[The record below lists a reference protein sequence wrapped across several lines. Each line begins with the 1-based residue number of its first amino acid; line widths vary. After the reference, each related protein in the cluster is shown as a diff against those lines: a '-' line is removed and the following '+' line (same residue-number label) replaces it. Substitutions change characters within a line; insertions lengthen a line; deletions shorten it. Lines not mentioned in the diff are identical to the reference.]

1 MLTLLL
7 VNLSLVVFLR
17 TFSLVQTVQQMG
29 RSTVGRGGGSG
40 SVFVYRL
47 PLIGSPSFVADS
59 SRRAFRE
66 ALCSQLLLPERIP
79 EYDFS

>member
-1 MLTLLL
+1 MLTISLI
-7 VNLSLVVFLR
+7 NLSLVVFLR

-29 RSTVGRGGGSG
+29 RSAVGRGGGFG

-47 PLIGSPSFVADS
+47 PLIGSPSFVAES

-66 ALCSQLLLPERIP
+66 AVCGQLLLPERIP
-79 EYDFS
+79 DYDFS